1 MDPPRA
7 LQGQGAVGKA
17 RLGLGVPGAFRAWG
31 AWPPSGTAGDP
42 RPRAPPAPKA
52 GGPSERCRGGR
63 TREAGGAT
71 LASRRRALTAS
82 IPLSPLPRG
91 RRHPRVRSQGG
102 TQGPPDAFP
111 AITGHGRR
119 PIHRVDLRSHCV
131 GERPKDR
138 LLGCTAHA
146 RSPDPLAGRRA
157 PSPRRR
163 RAGGPRRRRGG
174 EVKPPPSPSPRPAG
188 GGRGQAVGQD
198 PSSPPLPPMDAG
210 PFAVSKAQGAG
221 RHACLPVPSRMPRGP
236 RGPRAPRR
244 EPFPSGPRPVRPPG
258 RRRGRGPRPA
268 FPRPT
273 VPAHRGD
280 GMGRGKGGPRWE
292 GPRRGEPTRESRPAS
307 RRPPLPPGRRP
318 GGGGGTPAPRRRR
331 GNPGDPCPRS
341 RPDGRGPPAR
351 EVDPRSTGRDGGLR
365 PGCPVPR
372 CRCVPSPA
380 SRPGWAPRPPSRRAL
395 TRPTGGGRGRPTAR
409 PGSPRG
415 EPRRGARL
423 RGVGR
428 FGAGPWECG
437 RGRGPQGA
445 PVPARGPEHPWPPA
459 RGRGGAVRRPEAPP
473 SCRVPRRGVRRRMP
487 NRVAAGPAAT
497 RPRPQDPG
505 GIP

>member
-1 MDPPRA
+1 M
-7 LQGQGAVGKA
+7 
-17 RLGLGVPGAFRAWG
+17 
-31 AWPPSGTAGDP
+31 
-42 RPRAPPAPKA
+42 
-52 GGPSERCRGGR
+52 
-63 TREAGGAT
+63 
-71 LASRRRALTAS
+71 TAS

-280 GMGRGKGGPRWE
+280 GMGRGKGGPRRE

-307 RRPPLPPGRRP
+307 RRPPLPPGGAAAR
-318 GGGGGTPAPRRRR
+318 GRRRH
-331 GNPGDPCPRS
+331 PGASKASGEP
-341 RPDGRGPPAR
+341 GR
-351 EVDPRSTGRDGGLR
+351 
-365 PGCPVPR
+365 PVP
-372 CRCVPSPA
+372 PFA
-380 SRPGWAPRPPSRRAL
+380 SRR
-395 TRPTGGGRGRPTAR
+395 
-409 PGSPRG
+409 
-415 EPRRGARL
+415 
-423 RGVGR
+423 
-428 FGAGPWECG
+428 
-437 RGRGPQGA
+437 
-445 PVPARGPEHPWPPA
+445 PWPP
-459 RGRGGAVRRPEAPP
+459 RKGGGPTVDRA
-473 SCRVPRRGVRRRMP
+473 RRGPSPGMP
-487 NRVAAGPAAT
+487 STEMPLRPIPRVAAGLGPPSPLPQGVDASYGRGAGAPHGT
-497 RPRPQDPG
+497 ARFAPRGASARGTIEGCRALRRRPLGVRAGTGASRGPRPRSRA
-505 GIP
+505 

>member
-119 PIHRVDLRSHCV
+119 PIHRVDLRSHRV

-174 EVKPPPSPSPRPAG
+174 EGEPPPSRSPRPAG
-188 GGRGQAVGQD
+188 GGRGQAVGLD

-258 RRRGRGPRPA
+258 RRRGRGPRLA

-280 GMGRGKGGPRWE
+280 GMGRGKGGPRRE

-307 RRPPLPPGRRP
+307 RRPPLPPGR
-318 GGGGGTPAPRRRR
+318 GGRREAEAPRRLEGVGGTRATR
-331 GNPGDPCPRS
+331 APVRVPMAVAP
-341 RPDGRGPPAR
+341 PQGRWTHG
-351 EVDPRSTGRDGGLR
+351 R
-365 PGCPVPR
+365 PGATGAFAR
-372 CRCVPSPA
+372 DAQYRDAAA
-380 SRPGWAPRPPSRRAL
+380 SHP
-395 TRPTGGGRGRPTAR
+395 
-409 PGSPRG
+409 
-415 EPRRGARL
+415 PRRGR
-423 RGVGR
+423 VG
-428 FGAGPWECG
+428 P
-437 RGRGPQGA
+437 
-445 PVPARGPEHPWPPA
+445 PVPPPA
-459 RGRGGAVRRPEAPP
+459 GR
-473 SCRVPRRGVRRRMP
+473 
-487 NRVAAGPAAT
+487 
-497 RPRPQDPG
+497 
-505 GIP
+505 